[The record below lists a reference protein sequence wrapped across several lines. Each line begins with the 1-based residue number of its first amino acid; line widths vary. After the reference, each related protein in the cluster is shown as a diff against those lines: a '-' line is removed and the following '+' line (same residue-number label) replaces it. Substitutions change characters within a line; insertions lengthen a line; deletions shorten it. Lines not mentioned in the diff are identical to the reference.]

1 MIGEAKPYR
10 RCLVMAGGGGR
21 LGVHLGL
28 HAAACEA
35 GCAPDVLVG
44 TCGGA
49 LVAALVHAEPDP
61 ARQLAWL
68 AGPQMLAFWHA
79 VRARR
84 GASPAAA
91 LRGVVG
97 RAFDRRLA
105 PHVPDLEGDAL
116 YEVAGDWPALAWR
129 AGGAPDVVVLGAR
142 LLYAAQEAGTRRGDR
157 ALFETVALG
166 SARAVE
172 ALRGAPA
179 ATGTG
184 ASPGSAI
191 APRIAVV
198 DDAAVALGDA
208 VRISLTDMVY
218 LPPAEA
224 LGARWLGGAVDLMPV
239 ELASRLAPAVWIDRK
254 DPIPPWTMAPAWRAV
269 LGIDG
274 ARRQRAVD
282 AARVALRSDH
292 RGLSRALPAPVLR
305 RGLGRVDGRWALAL
319 AASTGAHD
327 YRRLVHAQFEE
338 GRRRAQAAWAAQG
351 GRER

>member
-61 ARQLAWL
+61 ARRLAWL
-68 AGPQMLAFWHA
+68 AGPQMLAFWRA
-79 VRARR
+79 VRARP
-84 GASPAAA
+84 GASPAGA
-91 LRGVVG
+91 LRGLVG

-105 PHVPDLEGDAL
+105 PRVPDLDGAAL
-116 YEVAGDWPALAWR
+116 YDVAGDWPALAWR
-129 AGGAPDVVVLGAR
+129 AGGPDVVLLGAR
-142 LLYAAQEAGTRRGDR
+142 LLYAPADVGTPRAGR

-172 ALRGAPA
+172 ALRGADA
-179 ATGTG
+179 ATGQA

-191 APRIAVV
+191 APRVAAI
-198 DDAAVALGDA
+198 DDAAATLAEA

-218 LPPAEA
+218 LPPAAA

-239 ELASRLAPAVWIDRK
+239 ELASRLAPRVWIDRK

-269 LGIDG
+269 LGVDG

-282 AARVALRSDH
+282 AAPVALRSDH
-292 RGLSRALPAPVLR
+292 RGLARALPAPLLR
-305 RGLGRVDGRWALAL
+305 RGLGRVDGRWALTL
-319 AASTGAHD
+319 AAGAGADD

-338 GRRRAQAAWAAQG
+338 GRRRARAAWAAQG